1 MSIRVAI
8 NGFGRIGRLT
18 FRNLHA
24 RSSEFEVVAIN
35 DLTDNAMLSTL
46 LKYDSTHRRFPGKVE
61 HDDKHLIVDGKPIR
75 ALAVRNPTELPWGDM
90 GVDVVVESTG
100 IFTARAAGDKPGYDT
115 HLEAGAKRVVLSA
128 PAKDGADLTCVLG
141 VNDDLLTPDMK
152 CISNASCTTNC
163 LAPVAK
169 VLHESFGIEKG
180 LMTTV
185 HAYTNDQ
192 PAQDQPHKD
201 PYRARAAAQN
211 IIPTSTGAAKAVG
224 LVIPELQGKLTGISL
239 RVPVITGSVVD
250 LTVLLSKNVTEA
262 DVNSAMKTAAAGPL
276 KGILCYTED
285 PIVSSD
291 IIGDPH
297 SSIFAADFT
306 QVIDGNMLKVVS
318 WYDNEWGYSAR
329 TADLIARI
337 GKF

>member
-163 LAPVAK
+163 LAPVAQ
-169 VLHESFGIEKG
+169 VLHESFGIVKG

-185 HAYTNDQ
+185 HA
-192 PAQDQPHKD
+192 
-201 PYRARAAAQN
+201 
-211 IIPTSTGAAKAVG
+211 
-224 LVIPELQGKLTGISL
+224 
-239 RVPVITGSVVD
+239 
-250 LTVLLSKNVTEA
+250 
-262 DVNSAMKTAAAGPL
+262 
-276 KGILCYTED
+276 
-285 PIVSSD
+285 
-291 IIGDPH
+291 
-297 SSIFAADFT
+297 
-306 QVIDGNMLKVVS
+306 
-318 WYDNEWGYSAR
+318 
-329 TADLIARI
+329 
-337 GKF
+337 